1 MPSRLSL
8 CLLAALALAAC
19 DNLGIGGAPDEL
31 TIDVEAT
38 GTSQVTLITSTK
50 WYIEQDPT
58 CDPTQ
63 PGGCPEI
70 IHILSADTADVDAPY
85 RQTLRFNSDYK
96 YLVEAFPAGGVTA
109 TVKMQIDIDG
119 KEWFFEERELS
130 SDGANGQ
137 ETLQFIY
144 QWKEP
149 TLR

>member
-1 MPSRLSL
+1 MSSRLSL

-38 GTSQVTLITSTK
+38 GTSQVTLVTSTK
-50 WYIEQDPT
+50 FYVEQDPT

-70 IHILSADTADVDAPY
+70 IRILSADTADVTTPY
-85 RQTLRFNSDYK
+85 RQTLRFNNDYK

-130 SDGANGQ
+130 PEGNNGQ
-137 ETLQFIY
+137 ETLQFLY
-144 QWKEP
+144 QWQEP